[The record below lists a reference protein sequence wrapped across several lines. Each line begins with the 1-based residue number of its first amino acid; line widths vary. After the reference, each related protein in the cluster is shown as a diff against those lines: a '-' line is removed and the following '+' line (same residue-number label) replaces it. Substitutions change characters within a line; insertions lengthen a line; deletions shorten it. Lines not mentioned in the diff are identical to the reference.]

1 MDKQQKPSRKSGLAH
16 FFAAAGYSAGGLRRL
31 AQESAFRQ
39 EMVLVLGLVILLAV
53 LGASLPEIA
62 VLVAIGLGLVAVE
75 ALNTA
80 LEVLVDHLSPD
91 WSAWAME
98 AKDLGSLAVAFVIG
112 AMLIHVGV
120 VLIW

>member
-1 MDKQQKPSRKSGLAH
+1 M
-16 FFAAAGYSAGGLRRL
+16 

-98 AKDLGSLAVAFVIG
+98 AKDLGSLAVACVIG

>member
-1 MDKQQKPSRKSGLAH
+1 M
-16 FFAAAGYSAGGLRRL
+16 

-39 EMVLVLGLVILLAV
+39 EMVLVLSLVILLAV

-62 VLVAIGLGLVAVE
+62 VLLAIGLGLVAVE

-98 AKDLGSLAVAFVIG
+98 AKDLGSLAVACVIG